1 MTIFGRE
8 MILTL
13 RLAGSWLFGL
23 MFFALFATVC
33 AIALGGQSAAM
44 APIAPALLWL
54 AMILSVLLAAGPA
67 WQASM
72 PNGFAEQLY
81 LSGKS
86 FAVFAVTKAMTMW
99 LSIILPLIAL
109 SYPLAAMFGLKS
121 EAALGMTLSLF
132 IGSPAI
138 LAYAMVAGA
147 ATLRLAQGGV
157 VIILISLPLLVPTLI
172 FGLSLAQSFGAT
184 GFGKD
189 GLALLGISCLSV
201 AAAIPAI
208 AAILQVIMED
218 G

>member
-1 MTIFGRE
+1 MNMFGRE
-8 MILTL
+8 LILTR
-13 RLAGSWLFGL
+13 RLAGSWLFAL

-33 AIALGGQSAAM
+33 AIALGGQRAAM
-44 APIAPALLWL
+44 APIANALLWL
-54 AMILSVLLAAGPA
+54 AMILSVLLASGPA

-72 PNGFAEQLY
+72 PRGFAEQLY

-86 FAVFAVTKAMTMW
+86 FAVFAATKAITMW
-99 LSIILPLIAL
+99 LTIILPLIAL
-109 SYPLAAMFGLKS
+109 SYPLATMFGLEGK
-121 EAALGMTLSLF
+121 AALGATLSLLL
-132 IGSPAI
+132 GSPAI

-172 FGLSLAQSFGAT
+172 FGLGFAQSFETAGLS
-184 GFGKD
+184 KD

-201 AAAIPAI
+201 AASIPAI

-218 G
+218 E